1 MRLLSLVKR
10 ILSLILIFAL
20 SLFVVSCSEKSF
32 GHAEL
37 SIALSE
43 RFEEVENENFD
54 KTYTNG
60 ISVVAIYRISHQ
72 AAFNQGLSDA
82 LTAEQFA
89 RLYMNRSDRKSEIK
103 FRETTPYY
111 EYTAQTDGI
120 GTAYLASF
128 YRSKYA
134 YFLVLFACPEGS
146 YEGLK
151 SEFFAYIDSVIFTY
165 KRSE

>member
-1 MRLLSLVKR
+1 MVKR
-10 ILSLILIFAL
+10 ILSLILLL
-20 SLFVVSCSEKSF
+20 SISLVIVSCGEKSF

-37 SIALSE
+37 SISLSE
-43 RFEEVENENFD
+43 RFEEMENKDFD

-72 AAFNQGLSDA
+72 AAFNQGISDA

-89 RLYMNRSDRKSEIK
+89 RLYMNRSERKAEIK

-111 EYTAQTDGI
+111 EYTAETDGVK
-120 GTAYLASF
+120 TAYLASF

-146 YEGLK
+146 FAELK
-151 SEFFAYIDSVIFTY
+151 SEFLAYVDSVIFTY